1 MTTVVLDTNVLARIV
16 LDDDKRQSD
25 AAFTALKSASLII
38 IPVVAFCELVWVM
51 RSLKTGDGKR
61 LYTPAAIAERIRFF
75 LGFDHIVVQQDEVE
89 AGLQMLEAG
98 GDFADGVI
106 EYTGR
111 TLARGSAATLLSFD
125 KNAVSTLAKRGL
137 SALLLQ

>member
-1 MTTVVLDTNVLARIV
+1 VTAVVLDTNVLARIV
-16 LDDDKRQSD
+16 LDDDKHQSD
-25 AAFTALKSASLII
+25 LAFNALNFASLVI
-38 IPVVAFCELVWVM
+38 IPVVVFCELVWVM
-51 RSLKTGDGKR
+51 RSIKTGDGER
-61 LYTPAAIAERIRFF
+61 LYSHRDIAERIRFF
-75 LGFDHIVVQQDEVE
+75 LEFDHIFIAEDEVE
-89 AGLQMLEAG
+89 AGLQMLDAG

-111 TLARGSAATLLSFD
+111 SLARGAAVAFLSFD

>member
-1 MTTVVLDTNVLARIV
+1 VTAVVLDTNVLARIV
-16 LDDDKRQSD
+16 LDDDKHQSD
-25 AAFTALKSASLII
+25 LAFNALRSASLVI
-38 IPVVAFCELVWVM
+38 IPVVVFCELVWVM
-51 RSLKTGDGKR
+51 RSIKTDDGKR
-61 LYTPAAIAERIRFF
+61 LYSYRDIAERIRFF
-75 LGFDHIVVQQDEVE
+75 LEFDHIAIAEDEVE
-89 AGLQMLEAG
+89 AGLQMLDAG

-111 TLARGSAATLLSFD
+111 SLARDVAVAFLSFD